1 MKAAVY
7 YGPRD
12 VRVESVPRPSA
23 GPGEVVLR
31 VRRCSVC
38 GTDKRIFTHGQ
49 KNVVPPAITGH
60 EIVGTVYEVGSGVD
74 AQIAAGR
81 NVVVATVVG
90 CGTCIYCR
98 RKQYNLCDSFTALGY
113 DYAGG
118 FAEYVKIPAVAVAQG
133 NIILIPPAMS
143 LERAALVEP
152 LSCCLNGQEYLDAQP
167 GDRALVFGAGPI
179 GMMHAA
185 ILKTR
190 GADPVMVTDVSEE
203 RLSYVREFGLG
214 KTVNTAGGNAVEK
227 ILEAAGGEKFDVAI
241 TANSVK
247 ATQADALKLVR
258 KKARVSFFAGIPK
271 DDPVLGIDTNF
282 IHYNEVSVF
291 GCFASNL
298 KHYHQAL
305 EMVLSDGLP
314 WDRFLTHRFKLDD
327 MVKAYA
333 VIEAGQG
340 IKTVIDCE

>member
-12 VRVESVPRPSA
+12 VRIESVPQPSA
-23 GPGEVVLR
+23 GPGEVLLR

-38 GTDKRIFTHGQ
+38 GTDKRIFLHGQ

-60 EIVGTVYEVGSGVD
+60 EIVGTVAEIGSGVVSGIGKG
-74 AQIAAGR
+74 Q
-81 NVVVATVVG
+81 NVVVGTVVG
-90 CGTCIYCR
+90 CGKCIYCK
-98 RKQYNLCDSFTALGY
+98 RKQYNMCDSFTAIGY

-118 FAEYVKIPAVAVAQG
+118 FAEYVKIPAAAVAQG
-133 NIILIPPAMS
+133 NVIPIPETIP

-152 LSCCLNGQEYLDAQP
+152 LSCCLNGQEYLAAQP

-179 GMMHAA
+179 GLMHAS
-185 ILKTR
+185 ILKAR
-190 GADPVMVTDVSEE
+190 GCAPIIVTDVSEE
-203 RLSYVREFGLG
+203 RLAYVTEFGLG
-214 KTVNTAGGNAVEK
+214 QTVNTAGGNSVER
-227 ILEAAGGEKFDVAI
+227 ILEAAGGEKFDVAL

-247 ATQADALKLVR
+247 STQADALNLVR
-258 KKARVSFFAGIPK
+258 KKGRVCFFAGIPK
-271 DDPVLGIDTNF
+271 DDPVLGIDTNL

-298 KHYHQAL
+298 QHYHQAL
-305 EMVLSDGLP
+305 GMVARNDIP
-314 WDRFLTHRFKLDD
+314 WDRFLTHRFSLND

-333 VIEAGQG
+333 TVEAGEG
-340 IKTVIDCE
+340 IKMVINCD